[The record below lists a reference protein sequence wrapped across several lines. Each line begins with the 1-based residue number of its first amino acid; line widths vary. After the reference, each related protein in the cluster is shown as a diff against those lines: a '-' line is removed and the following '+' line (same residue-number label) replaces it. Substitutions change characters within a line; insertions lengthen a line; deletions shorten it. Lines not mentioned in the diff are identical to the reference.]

1 LEEKLQKAEADRH
14 NVEENLGEKL
24 RAKIER
30 LEEVERSLGHRSSYA
45 SQAAESARALVEM
58 TEGQKRQLE
67 SQLKRLT
74 KENIDIQFQLQTMVQ
89 NSNVLT
95 TEVEYLRDR
104 AHEEART
111 TVEADMDAFRKEV
124 SRLEEEKR
132 QLQFELEETQKSSRR
147 ERVARQQVEEK
158 LETLEQKVS
167 RYESGKQQ
175 SQVTL
180 STYTDEKCFLENR
193 FTDCEQNRGTSH
205 IPTTRIYR
213 ERAPYNSERLHH
225 NSGDKAI
232 LRQQLVPRSLQTSSV
247 NTESAGSG
255 SCTRTENRDHSR
267 SSLINRLSSRS
278 PSPQFYVPNT
288 HGSNTHTLATSL
300 LHSTTVRSETERPG
314 YYSRSVDNRR
324 TALHSQ
330 TRETLQCLRC
340 GSKFSVTNLDGYEK
354 HIGHCYRN
362 E

>member
-1 LEEKLQKAEADRH
+1 VTGDCCNAGITLSEAKTEIRCLYEQIAHLKRDSRNKIVRQMRKHKQAALQVKDLEEKLQKAEADRH

-158 LETLEQKVS
+158 LETLEQKV
-167 RYESGKQQ
+167 
-175 SQVTL
+175 
-180 STYTDEKCFLENR
+180 
-193 FTDCEQNRGTSH
+193 
-205 IPTTRIYR
+205 
-213 ERAPYNSERLHH
+213 
-225 NSGDKAI
+225 
-232 LRQQLVPRSLQTSSV
+232 
-247 NTESAGSG
+247 
-255 SCTRTENRDHSR
+255 
-267 SSLINRLSSRS
+267 LIN
-278 PSPQFYVPNT
+278 
-288 HGSNTHTLATSL
+288 
-300 LHSTTVRSETERPG
+300 
-314 YYSRSVDNRR
+314 
-324 TALHSQ
+324 
-330 TRETLQCLRC
+330 
-340 GSKFSVTNLDGYEK
+340 
-354 HIGHCYRN
+354 
-362 E
+362 